1 MYILQNFH
9 SYIYILYLVSLLEG
23 RLAGVDALKDLKA
36 ELNTLRETLHQVLV
50 QELHKHLYMLPE
62 DAFLK
67 KKIDNENKH
76 KTYEGI

>member
-1 MYILQNFH
+1 M
-9 SYIYILYLVSLLEG
+9 EG

-36 ELNTLRETLHQVLV
+36 ELNTLREILHQVLV

-67 KKIDNENKH
+67 RKIENENKN
-76 KTYEGI
+76 KSYEGK